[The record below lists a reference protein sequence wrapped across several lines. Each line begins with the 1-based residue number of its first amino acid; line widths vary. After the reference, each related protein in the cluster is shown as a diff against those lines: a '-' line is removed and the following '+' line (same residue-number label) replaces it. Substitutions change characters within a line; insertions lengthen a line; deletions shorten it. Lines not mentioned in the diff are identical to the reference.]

1 MAIQSSFD
9 TNRTRAVNPR
19 KRLARRLV
27 ADAVQARGLGSVR
40 DRAVHGLMERVRRF
54 VQYRLRGYVDP
65 DRLVRQGLRLGKRV
79 YIAPGTVI
87 DPRHCWLVSIGDE
100 SVLGPR
106 VHILAHDASTKPHLG
121 FTKIGEVNIGRR
133 VFIGAM
139 AVILPDVRIGD
150 GAIVGAGSV
159 VRDDVPAGMVA
170 FGNPAEV
177 VCSTEQY
184 IERHRARMER
194 RPRFGR
200 EGFTY
205 QGGITAGNKEILRDA
220 VTDGTAYVA

>member
-1 MAIQSSFD
+1 
-9 TNRTRAVNPR
+9 
-19 KRLARRLV
+19 V
-27 ADAVQARGLGSVR
+27 ADGVQARGLGSIR
-40 DRAVHGLMERVRRF
+40 ERAVGGVLERVRRF
-54 VQYRLRGYVDP
+54 VQYRVRGYVDP
-65 DRLVRQGLRLGKRV
+65 ERLVRQGLTLGERV

-87 DPRHCWLVSIGDE
+87 DPRHCWLVSIGDD

-121 FTKIGEVNIGRR
+121 FTKIGAVSIGRT

-159 VRDDVPAGMVA
+159 VREDVPAGTVV

-177 VCSTEQY
+177 ICSTEVY
-184 IERHRARMER
+184 LERHRQRMKR

-205 QGGITAGNKEILRDA
+205 QGGITAGNKQVLRDA
-220 VTDGTAYVA
+220 VRDGTVYVA

>member
-1 MAIQSSFD
+1 MEMSTSFD
-9 TNRTRAVNPR
+9 TKRTRFAGVR
-19 KRLARRLV
+19 GRLARRLV
-27 ADAVQARGLGSVR
+27 EDAVHARGLGAMR
-40 DRAVHGLMERVRRF
+40 ERAVRGVLERVRRF
-54 VQYRLRGYVDP
+54 VQYRVRGYVDP
-65 DRLVRQGLRLGKRV
+65 ERLVRQGLTLGQRV

-87 DPRHCWLVSIGDE
+87 DPRHCWLVSIGDD

-121 FTKIGEVNIGRR
+121 YTKIGEVDIGRR

-159 VRDDVPAGMVA
+159 VREDVPAGTVV

-177 VCSTEQY
+177 ICSTDVY
-184 IERHRARMER
+184 LERHRQRMER

-205 QGGITAGNKEILRDA
+205 QGGITAGNKQVLRDA
-220 VTDGTAYVA
+220 VRDGTVYVA

>member
-1 MAIQSSFD
+1 MEMSTSFD
-9 TNRTRAVNPR
+9 TKRTRFAGVR
-19 KRLARRLV
+19 GRLARRLV
-27 ADAVQARGLGSVR
+27 EDAVHARGLGAMR
-40 DRAVHGLMERVRRF
+40 ERAVRGVLERVRRF
-54 VQYRLRGYVDP
+54 VQYRVRGYVDP
-65 DRLVRQGLRLGKRV
+65 ERLVRQGLTLGQRV

-87 DPRHCWLVSIGDE
+87 DPRHCWLVSIGDD

-121 FTKIGEVNIGRR
+121 YTKIGEVNIGRR

-159 VRDDVPAGMVA
+159 VREDVPAGTVV

-177 VCSTEQY
+177 ICSTDVY
-184 IERHRARMER
+184 LERHRQRMER

-205 QGGITAGNKEILRDA
+205 QGGITAGNKQILREA
-220 VTDGTAYVA
+220 VRDGTVYVA